1 MSKFV
6 FYRIILSLKKMS
18 VTNESISKPIE
29 ELDEIYESITE
40 GKCVLVLGPNFYA
53 DTQGTHQARLLDFF
67 TEKKVTYQHYY
78 EEDGLFLFEQPF
90 QRTKACRQIRQFYQT
105 ISPSEQ
111 LCKIVKIP
119 FHFYLTVTP
128 DKLLH
133 QAFGE
138 SGYKAPQ
145 LAHYKKDT
153 EPQSIKEPTK
163 SNPLI
168 YNTFGILDNKESIIL
183 THDDL
188 YNYFKYIFSR
198 RSMPE
203 KVRTTLH
210 QAENIVFL
218 GVPFRKWYMHL
229 LLREFGAHEN
239 KEIIRYAADHQPTD
253 DIRTFCDQQFKI
265 HFIDHDITQFVNDL
279 YDKFE
284 QENALRDNSI
294 SPQDKRINEMKTLVG
309 KDKIKAAIEM
319 LKDYIADTPLENE
332 VIKVEGRFNEYK
344 EEKRNNL
351 LNPTELSVKR
361 ENIVK
366 AIIDL
371 IDLAKDI
378 R

>member
-1 MSKFV
+1 
-6 FYRIILSLKKMS
+6 MS
-18 VTNESISKPIE
+18 VNTEPIP
-29 ELDEIYESITE
+29 ELNEIYQSITE
-40 GKCVLVLGPNFYA
+40 DKCVLVLGPNFYA
-53 DTQGTHQARLLDFF
+53 DAQGTHQARLLDFF

-90 QRTKACRQIRQFYQT
+90 ERTKACRQIRQFYQT
-105 ISPSEQ
+105 ITPSEQ

-133 QAFGE
+133 QAFEE

-163 SNPLI
+163 INPLI

-239 KEIIRYAADHQPTD
+239 KEIIRYAADHEATD

-284 QENALRDNSI
+284 AKEALRVR
-294 SPQDKRINEMKTLVG
+294 PKLTDKEKV
-309 KDKIKAAIEM
+309 AAIRDFVSNNKIRKAIAM
-319 LKDYIADTPLENE
+319 LKDLADDIGYEDE
-332 VIKVEGRFNEYK
+332 VIKIEGRFNKYEK
-344 EEKRNNL
+344 EKRNNTL
-351 LNPTELSVKR
+351 EQDKLDVEYAKIVRAILELTSQI
-361 ENIVK
+361 ENSK
-366 AIIDL
+366 T
-371 IDLAKDI
+371 
-378 R
+378 